1 MSRMAIGASKKVAG
15 MALGTSGRVL
25 SHVGGKSKVGSV
37 ATKTARV
44 GRKTS
49 DFVFSVAGTGVK
61 ALEWVDKALLGIFM
75 PMALVEFIVASVIAF
90 TLFGGISAYATNVYS
105 GLKETESTSQ
115 KQAKESSSSEPEGT
129 AGTFQSTAN
138 PGIKDDEWN
147 KASSFAKKAVNT
159 GIAIMQHDELYY
171 SWNHAVRAV
180 DCSTFTS
187 MAVELGT
194 GYTVDA
200 QKVTKYQAKDFMD
213 HIGDKSRDDLQKY
226 STSGMQA
233 GYYPA
238 GSEGYLATGVT
249 LGNLPSNALPG
260 DILANSE
267 HVLMYMGHRKSDG
280 KAMIIESA
288 MSGLTGLF
296 KDVATTQPRKD
307 MGIHPESGWDNR
319 AYTMFRPYV
328 RMK

>member
-1 MSRMAIGASKKVAG
+1 MSRVALWASKKVAG
-15 MALGTSGRVL
+15 LALGTSGRVL
-25 SHVGGKSKVGSV
+25 SRVGGKSKAGSV
-37 ATKTARV
+37 AAKTA
-44 GRKTS
+44 GFGKKSS
-49 DFVFSVAGTGVK
+49 DFLFSAAGTGVK
-61 ALEWVDKALLGIFM
+61 ALEWVDKALLGIFL

-90 TLFGGISAYATNVYS
+90 TLFGGIAAYATNVYS

-115 KQAKESSSSEPEGT
+115 KQAKASSSSEPEGT

-159 GIAIMQHDELYY
+159 GIAIIQHDELFYEMT
-171 SWNHAVRAV
+171 HRVRAV

-213 HIGDKSRDDLQKY
+213 HISEKSRDDLQKY

-249 LGNLPSNALPG
+249 RGNIPSNALPG
-260 DILANSE
+260 DILANSG

-280 KAMIIESA
+280 KVMVIESSMRGA
-288 MSGLTGLF
+288 TGF
-296 KDVATTQPRKD
+296 SKDVATTKPRTD
-307 MGIHPESGWDNR
+307 MGIQPESGWDKR
-319 AYTMFRPYV
+319 TYTLFRPYV